1 MTEMLKEAL
10 RDAFCTG
17 KQLGFLLLLAIGIAL
32 SINVPLWGLVWLL
45 GGIK

>member
-1 MTEMLKEAL
+1 MRELLKEML
-10 RDAFCTG
+10 RDALSTG
-17 KQLGFLLLLAIGIAL
+17 KQLGILLLLAIGIAL

>member
-1 MTEMLKEAL
+1 MLDLLNEML
-10 RDAFCTG
+10 RDAISTG
-17 KQLGFLLLLAIGIAL
+17 KQIGFLLLLAIGIAL

>member
-1 MTEMLKEAL
+1 MLNMLKEML
-10 RDAFCTG
+10 RDAISTG
-17 KQLGFLLLLAIGIAL
+17 KQLGFILLLAIGIAL

>member
-1 MTEMLKEAL
+1 MRELLKEML
-10 RDAFCTG
+10 RDALSTG